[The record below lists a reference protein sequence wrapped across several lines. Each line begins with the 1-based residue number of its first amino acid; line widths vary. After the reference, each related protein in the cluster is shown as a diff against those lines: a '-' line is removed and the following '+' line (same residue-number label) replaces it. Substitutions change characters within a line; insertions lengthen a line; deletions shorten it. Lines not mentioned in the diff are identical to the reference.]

1 MRTRLGA
8 LTEKSLMVAVSSLDG
23 ERWRFLQT
31 IKDYAADRLTATP
44 KGPELEARHVAV
56 VHRLRGPADR
66 ALIDTRG
73 NELIDEERSNLR
85 LALRRAFER
94 DLDSALALV
103 ASLTRHWILTERFT
117 EADDSISSVLAAT
130 GPTGHAQARAVVHS
144 GAAVLA
150 MLNEDYEA
158 SVAHLDEARA
168 LLPYV
173 EDDQTLA
180 RCLMLIGI
188 ELILTGADLEDG
200 ISNTERA
207 VERLHALDDPFG
219 LAWALANLEFAAGI
233 CDRFETARKAYDEFC
248 SIEGALGHRRLRM
261 WAEQAMAWIDVLV
274 GSPRGTRARHRCP
287 RARRGPYF
295 DHVLPGNL
303 PPDPCPGAAWTSR
316 GRARRGGPGER

>member
-1 MRTRLGA
+1 MQWFT
-8 LTEKSLMVAVSSLDG
+8 D
-23 ERWRFLQT
+23 F
-31 IKDYAADRLTATP
+31 AA
-44 KGPELEARHVAV
+44 H
-56 VHRLRGPADR
+56 ADR

-207 VERLHALDDPFG
+207 VERLRALDDPFG

-274 GSPRGTRARHRCP
+274 GSPREALEHATVALELEEDRTSTTYFQGICHRIHALARLGRLEDALVEVDRASDEARQSKALHALPAIDLGRTVVALMRDELELAEELAEKLIATMPNLTP
-287 RARRGPYF
+287 RP
-295 DHVLPGNL
+295 
-303 PPDPCPGAAWTSR
+303 
-316 GRARRGGPGER
+316 